1 MVCPLKPFFFFDF
14 DVDSG
19 AMDATEI
26 FIFFALAKTNVVDMD
41 TVSTRENILLVLNLV
56 PILDDVIKP
65 DTSCHS
71 IAE

>member
-1 MVCPLKPFFFFDF
+1 
-14 DVDSG
+14 
-19 AMDATEI
+19 MDAREI

-41 TVSTRENILLVLNLV
+41 TVSTCENTHLVLTLL